1 MVYAEIYM
9 KICNYSEKK
18 GIRGVFA
25 SLVKLRKLTRE
36 DIDDGYY
43 YLCSHLSDRLFLH
56 RKKKW
61 GTGERKAIS
70 YLSRC
75 LDYHFDYR
83 DFIYY
88 KGNDSLRH
96 HGTVD

>member
-9 KICNYSEKK
+9 KICNYFEKK
-18 GIRGVFA
+18 GIRDVFA
-25 SLVKLRKLTRE
+25 SLLKRE
-36 DIDDGYY
+36 EIDDGHY

-61 GTGERKAIS
+61 GTGERKVIS

-88 KGNDSLRH
+88 KRNDSLSVIL
-96 HGTVD
+96 GLQI